1 MVKWSRENN
10 LIKINYMPFTYLP
23 DEMALR
29 LTQAVGPVTV
39 LQPLDA
45 MATVGMRAL
54 ESTGELNF
62 RTCPMI
68 DTAQLERS
76 VAAFTAW
83 ADLHKGQGGEL
94 AAFFKSREAQ
104 ALRAS
109 EASPNQI
116 RTHIRRQ
123 GKTEPEALAEP
134 LLKAALFLCLAHT
147 YDHQQ
152 DTLNMD
158 LGSVQAMEDQFGRI
172 LGNAEE
178 EAGPLGSPLLP
189 AGADS
194 ADRGLYMTAQRL
206 RAWARLT
213 GCIETADDLY
223 LTDSAAVRDHLDD
236 VLPDLLRIGQW
247 PVRSP
252 GRQGPLLSIEDLSGM
267 LAVLARSPD
276 PQKADL
282 SRFTPTTA
290 ASQGASVTLF
300 ALAGCPPQRML
311 SRLLKGAADSVVAT
325 LGAPAALNTLFGYIS
340 L

>member
-1 MVKWSRENN
+1 VIR
-10 LIKINYMPFTYLP
+10 INYMPFTYLS
-23 DEMALR
+23 DETAVR
-29 LTQAVGPVTV
+29 LTQAVGPLTV

-45 MATVGMRAL
+45 LTTVGMRAL
-54 ESTGELNF
+54 ESTGELILCA
-62 RTCPMI
+62 CPMI
-68 DTAQLERS
+68 DAAQLEGS
-76 VAAFTAW
+76 IAAFTAW
-83 ADLHKGQGGEL
+83 ADLHKGHGSEL

-104 ALRAS
+104 ATGAS

-123 GKTEPEALAEP
+123 GKTEPEALSDP

-158 LGSVQAMEDQFGRI
+158 LGSVQAMEDRFGLI

-178 EAGPLGSPLLP
+178 ETSTMGSRLLP
-189 AGADS
+189 AGTGP

-206 RAWARLT
+206 NAWARLT

-223 LTDSAAVRDHLDD
+223 LTDSPAVWDHLGDA
-236 VLPDLLRIGQW
+236 LADLVRIGQW
-247 PVRSP
+247 QVRSP
-252 GRQGPLLSIEDLSGM
+252 DTEGPLLSIDDLSRM
-267 LAVLARSPD
+267 LAVLAQSPE

-282 SRFTPTTA
+282 SRFAPPTA
-290 ASQGASVTLF
+290 ASPGASVTLF
-300 ALAGCPPQRML
+300 AIAGCPPYQML
-311 SRLLKGAADSVVAT
+311 SRLLKGVADSDAAT
-325 LGAPAALNTLFGYIS
+325 MGAPAALNTLFGLIS